1 MQLREEKIRAGKGNT
16 QLERGRKERHKKKI
30 SIFLFSQLSKYCE
43 QRLLCGLICCT
54 KPAEITKDGCWRRF
68 SQRCLLSALR
78 RFFLASK
85 HFILCSLELNFEALQ
100 HWKSCILSTQKK
112 EKEGEVW
119 LSGTGTTF
127 PNAEIIYSSNWFW
140 LVDPEFCWCDEIP
153 LQPSFR
159 AVTASDFHGSINSI
173 THYYGN
179 IPGMLGVSHSWG
191 ESVYLRSSL

>member
-127 PNAEIIYSSNWFW
+127 PNAEIIYSSTDSDLLTQSSADVMKYPCSLLLGPSPHQIFMDQ
-140 LVDPEFCWCDEIP
+140 LTVLHIIMVIFLGCW
-153 LQPSFR
+153 
-159 AVTASDFHGSINSI
+159 
-173 THYYGN
+173 
-179 IPGMLGVSHSWG
+179 
-191 ESVYLRSSL
+191 ESVTVGGSRSI